1 MFCFI
6 LLGLLA
12 NPSYA
17 DVNDGLVAKITF
29 NNKGAG
35 IDETGKNELKMVG
48 VSAVSD
54 RFNNPTSAC
63 FIHGTQGS
71 YVSLGTNPI
80 IKPQAGSISIW
91 VNFDSYKYS
100 GRGYS
105 VNPVILTKNDSVDDF
120 YEGYAMAL
128 ELGSNRI
135 SCALSQSES
144 RQVALYSAEPIALNT
159 WYHFVLTYNDQIAR
173 FYFNGKKVLEI
184 PKNFKS
190 KFLASD
196 SVMIG
201 HTANKKNE
209 RFFCGTVDDISI
221 YNRVLSDQEVLDLY
235 EAPDPNRY
243 SAYWTIFYWSI
254 ITIVLIVIIV
264 AVIVSIYKRDLEK
277 QKERHR
283 INVRLNELETKAI
296 RTQMNPHFIFNSLNT
311 LQRFVLEGDT
321 RKFNI
326 YLTKFS
332 KLLRQLIETSVSE
345 SISLQEETEILVN
358 YIEIE
363 KLRFDNSFEYNVE
376 CQVPDPKE
384 VFVPF
389 MLIQPFVENAIWHG
403 LLPKKEKR
411 FLKVVFRPRDEKS
424 IFCEIE
430 DNGVGRNAN
439 VGKGHPLKKKSLAIE
454 FIRQRLSLHEK
465 TTGIACGFKI
475 VDLETVSGESRGT
488 RVEIIIP
495 NLKYEDSHSHN

>member
-1 MFCFI
+1 M
-6 LLGLLA
+6 GL
-12 NPSYA
+12 
-17 DVNDGLVAKITF
+17 
-29 NNKGAG
+29 G
-35 IDETGKNELKMVG
+35 IDETGKNNPKLLG
-48 VSAVSD
+48 VSIVRD
-54 RFNNPTSAC
+54 RFNNPASAC
-63 FIHGTQGS
+63 FIQGTQGS
-71 YVSLGTNPI
+71 YINLGTNPE
-80 IKPQAGSISIW
+80 IKPRAGSISIW
-91 VNFDSYKYS
+91 VNINSYKYA

-105 VNPVILTKNDSVDDF
+105 VNPIILTKNDSVNDF
-120 YEGYAMAL
+120 FEGYAITI
-128 ELGSNRI
+128 ELGSRKV
-135 SCALSQSES
+135 SCALTQSES
-144 RQVALYSAEPIALNT
+144 KQVALYSIEPPQLNH
-159 WYHFVLTYNDQIAR
+159 WYHFVLTYDDESANLYI
-173 FYFNGKKVLEI
+173 NGKKEVQV
-184 PKNFKS
+184 PK
-190 KFLASD
+190 KFRSRFLRSD

-221 YNRVLSDQEVLDLY
+221 YNRVLSDQEIFELY

-243 SAYWTIFYWSI
+243 NAYWTVFYWSI
-254 ITIVLIVIIV
+254 ITIVLIIIIV
-264 AVIVSIYKRDLEK
+264 AVILSIYKRDLEK

-345 SISLQEETEILVN
+345 FISLQEEIEILVN

-363 KLRFDNSFEYNVE
+363 KLRFDNSFEYKVE
-376 CQVPDPKE
+376 CQVSEPKD

-411 FLKVVFRPRDEKS
+411 FLRILFRPRDEKS
-424 IFCEIE
+424 IYCEIE

-439 VGKGHPLKKKSLAIE
+439 QGKGHPLKKKSLAID

-465 TTGIACGFKI
+465 TTGISCGFKI
-475 VDLETVSGESRGT
+475 IDLEDISGESRGT

>member
-1 MFCFI
+1 MFFV
-6 LLGLLA
+6 LL
-12 NPSYA
+12 SFRQYA
-17 DVNDGLVAKITF
+17 GIEDSLVAKITF

-35 IDETGKNELKMVG
+35 VDETGHNLIKLMG
-48 VSAVSD
+48 VTPVND
-54 RFNNPTSAC
+54 RFDNPMSAC

-71 YVSLGTNPI
+71 YVNLGTNPR
-80 IKPQAGSISIW
+80 IKPREGSISIW
-91 VNFDSYKYS
+91 INVDSYKYS

-105 VNPVILTKNDSVDDF
+105 VNPIVLTKNDSVDDF
-120 YEGYAMAL
+120 FEGYAIAI
-128 ELGSNRI
+128 ELGSNKVA
-135 SCALSQSES
+135 CAISQSES
-144 RQVALYSAEPIALNT
+144 RQVAMHSSEPVLVNR
-159 WYHFVLTYNDQIAR
+159 WYHFVLTYNDEVAR
-173 FYFNGKKVLEI
+173 FYYNGKKVVEV
-184 PKNFKS
+184 PKNFKT
-190 KFLASD
+190 KFLSTD

-209 RFFCGTVDDISI
+209 RFFCGTVDDIFI
-221 YNRVLSDQEVLDLY
+221 YNRMLSDQEVKDLY

-243 SAYWTIFYWSI
+243 KAYWTIFYWSL

-277 QKERHR
+277 QKEKHR

-296 RTQMNPHFIFNSLNT
+296 RTQMNPHFVFNSLNT

-321 RKFNI
+321 RKFNS

-345 SISLQEETEILVN
+345 SISLQEEVEILVN

-363 KLRFDNSFEYNVE
+363 KLRFDNSFEYSVD

-403 LLPKKEKR
+403 LLPKNGKR
-411 FLKVVFRPRDEKS
+411 FLKVVFKPVNEKS

-430 DNGVGRNAN
+430 DNGVGRHAKSETNN
-439 VGKGHPLKKKSLAIE
+439 PLKKKSLAID

-465 TTGIACGFKI
+465 TTGISCGFTI
-475 VDLETVSGESRGT
+475 VDLVNDQGESTGT

-495 NLKYEDSHSHN
+495 NLRT